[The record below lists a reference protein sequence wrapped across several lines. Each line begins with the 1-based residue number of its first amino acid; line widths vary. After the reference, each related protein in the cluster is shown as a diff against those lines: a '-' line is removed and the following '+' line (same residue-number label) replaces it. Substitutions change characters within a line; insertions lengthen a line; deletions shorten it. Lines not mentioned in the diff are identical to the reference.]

1 MEPINL
7 TTQELYLYS
16 LLLNVA
22 LGVLIGLVPLVYGFI
37 KGRRKQAFLGFVL
50 TIVGSAVLGLVLAI
64 PMAAI
69 WTWMVYRG
77 SGKVVAASDDDPRV
91 S

>member
-1 MEPINL
+1 MDPINL
-7 TTQELYLYS
+7 TTRELYLYS
-16 LLLNVA
+16 LLLNIA

-37 KGRRKQAFLGFVL
+37 KQRRKQAFLGFVL
-50 TIVGSAVLGLVLAI
+50 TIVGSALLGLVLAI
-64 PMAAI
+64 PIAAI

-77 SGKVVAASDDDPRV
+77 AGKTTATTDNPNV